1 MSPSSTASSS
11 RTTRYG
17 RAFGPARGRRAACDL
32 TRGGRGPADGW
43 RGRVQ
48 TGAWIS
54 SFIISVLVSIIIL
67 QSLKAIMGGTLTTL
81 MSTVVVGALAGA
93 IAISADMM
101 ALM

>member
-1 MSPSSTASSS
+1 MKTDV
-11 RTTRYG
+11 
-17 RAFGPARGRRAACDL
+17 RRARPPL
-32 TRGGRGPADGW
+32 GW
-43 RGRVQ
+43 CGRVQ
-48 TGAWIS
+48 ASAWIS
-54 SFIISVLVSIIIL
+54 SFFISVLVSIIIL

>member
-1 MSPSSTASSS
+1 VQAS
-11 RTTRYG
+11 
-17 RAFGPARGRRAACDL
+17 
-32 TRGGRGPADGW
+32 
-43 RGRVQ
+43 
-48 TGAWIS
+48 AWIS
-54 SFIISVLVSIIIL
+54 SFFISVLVSIIIL